1 MGGTMQTEIT
11 SAQKDKMVDLDT
23 SGEGAEVELE
33 DKSHGAVKPDTYEE
47 VKTEEKDT
55 LEPKVEVQEEQQSEE
70 MDQYSD
76 KVKKRIDKLTYKI
89 REAEREREAA
99 LQFAQ
104 NVQKELSEAK
114 KKTYDIDKGYMSES
128 EVRNKMAAD
137 IARQSLISAREAG
150 DYVKEEEARAALTK
164 LDLEAERIRVTKSK
178 KEQEYEDFQKE
189 LEKEQQT
196 NNQQPTQRPQPSD
209 KALAWAEKNTWFRQ
223 DAEMTDYAQRIHR
236 GLVAEGF
243 DTESDDYY
251 DELTNRVKNKFPESF
266 SKGEDQATRSNKI
279 AQPVASAS
287 RSATSGRKSVRL
299 TPSQVKIANKLGVPL
314 SEYAK
319 YV

>member
-1 MGGTMQTEIT
+1 MQTEIT
-11 SAQKDKMVDLDT
+11 SAQKDKMVDLDV
-23 SGEGAEVELE
+23 SGEGAEIEVE
-33 DKSHGAVKPDTYEE
+33 DKSHGAVKPENFE
-47 VKTEEKDT
+47 SVKTEEKDP
-55 LEPKVEVQEEQQSEE
+55 LQPKVEVQEEQQSEE

-76 KVKKRIDKLTYKI
+76 KVKKRIDKMTYKL
-89 REAEREREAA
+89 REAEREKEAA
-99 LQFAQ
+99 LQYAQ

-114 KKTYDIDKGYMSES
+114 TKAYDIDKGYMSES

-137 IARQSLISAREAG
+137 LARQTLIAAREAG
-150 DYVKEEEARAALTK
+150 DYTKEEEARAALTK

-178 KEQEYEDFQKE
+178 KEREYEAYQKQ
-189 LEKEQQT
+189 LEEEAQKASQRPQT
-196 NNQQPTQRPQPSD
+196 RPQPSE

-223 DAEMTDYAQRIHR
+223 DEEMTDYAQRIHR

-243 DTESDDYY
+243 DTESDEYY

-266 SKGEDQATRSNKI
+266 TGSDQTTRSNKI

-287 RSATSGRKSVRL
+287 RSATSGRKSVKL

-314 SEYAK
+314 AEYAK

>member
-1 MGGTMQTEIT
+1 MQTELKT
-11 SAQKDKMVDLDT
+11 AKDEKLVDLDT

-33 DKSHGAVKPDTYEE
+33 DKSHGAVKPDNYEE
-47 VKTEEKDT
+47 IKTEEKEP
-55 LEPKVEVQEEQQSEE
+55 LAPKVELAEEKQTEE

-99 LQFAQ
+99 LEFAQ
-104 NVQKELSEAK
+104 NVQRELADAR
-114 KKTYDIDKGYMSES
+114 KKTFDIDKGYMSES

-137 IARQSLISAREAG
+137 LARQTLISAREAG
-150 DYVKEEEARAALTK
+150 DYTKEEEARAALTK

-178 KEQEYEDFQKE
+178 KEREYEEFQKQLQE
-189 LEKEQQT
+189 ETQQVP
-196 NNQQPTQRPQPSD
+196 QRSQARPQPSE

-223 DAEMTDYAQRIHR
+223 DEEMTDYAQRIHR

-243 DTESDDYY
+243 DTESDEYY

-266 SKGEDQATRSNKI
+266 NQGSDQTTRSNKI

-287 RSATSGRKSVRL
+287 RSATSGRKSVKL

-314 SEYAK
+314 AEYAK

>member
-1 MGGTMQTEIT
+1 MQTEIT
-11 SAQKDKMVDLDT
+11 SGQKEKMVDLDT
-23 SGEGAEVELE
+23 SGEGQVVELE
-33 DKSHGAVKPDTYEE
+33 DKSHGSVAPEQYEE
-47 VKTEEKDT
+47 VKTEEKDP
-55 LEPKVEVQEEQQSEE
+55 LKPAVEEQSEE
-70 MDQYSD
+70 MDEYSD
-76 KVKKRIDKLTYKI
+76 KVKKRIDKMTWKL

-104 NVQKELSEAK
+104 NVQKEYLETK

-128 EVRNKMAAD
+128 EVRNKMASD
-137 IARQSLISAREAG
+137 LARQNLIAAREAG
-150 DYVKEEEARAALTK
+150 DYQKEEEARQALTK
-164 LDLEAERIRVTKSK
+164 LDLEAERIRVTKTK
-178 KEQEYEDFQKE
+178 KEREYEEFQKQ
-189 LEKEQQT
+189 LEQEQQAYA
-196 NNQQPTQRPQPSD
+196 QQPQQVRPQPSS
-209 KALAWAEKNTWFRQ
+209 KALAWAEKNPWFRQ
-223 DAEMTDYAQRIHR
+223 DEEMTDYAQRIHR

-243 DTESDDYY
+243 DTESDEYY

-266 SKGEDQATRSNKI
+266 SRGSDQTTGGNKI
-279 AQPVASAS
+279 VQPVASAS

>member
-1 MGGTMQTEIT
+1 MQTEINT
-11 SAQKDKMVDLDT
+11 VKDEKLVDLDT
-23 SGEGAEVELE
+23 SGEGAEVEVE
-33 DKSHGAVKPDTYEE
+33 DKSHGAVSPEKYEE
-47 VKTEEKDT
+47 VKTEEKDP
-55 LEPKVEVQEEQQSEE
+55 LDPKVEVKEEQQTEE

-89 REAEREREAA
+89 REAEREKEAA
-99 LQFAQ
+99 LSFAQ
-104 NVQKELSEAK
+104 NVQKELSDAK

-137 IARQSLISAREAG
+137 LARQTLIQAREAG
-150 DYVKEEEARAALTK
+150 DYNREEEARAALTK
-164 LDLEAERIRVTKSK
+164 LDLEAERIRVTKSR
-178 KEQEYEDFQKE
+178 KEQEYEEFQKQV
-189 LEKEQQT
+189 EQETQAPAVS
-196 NNQQPTQRPQPSD
+196 QQRPQPSE
-209 KALAWAEKNTWFRQ
+209 KALAWAEKNTWFRS
-223 DAEMTDYAQRIHR
+223 DNEMTDYAQRIHR

-251 DELTNRVKNKFPESF
+251 NELTNRVKTKFPESF
-266 SKGEDQATRSNKI
+266 EGSDQATRSNKL

-287 RSATSGRKSVRL
+287 RSATTGRKSVRL

>member
-33 DKSHGAVKPDTYEE
+33 DKSHGTVKPEVYEE
-47 VKTEEKDT
+47 VKTEEKDP
-55 LEPKVEVQEEQQSEE
+55 LKPEVQEEEQQGE

-76 KVKKRIDKLTYKI
+76 KVKKRIDKMTWKL
-89 REAEREREAA
+89 REAEREKEAA
-99 LQFAQ
+99 FMYAQ

-128 EVRNKMAAD
+128 EVRNKMASD
-137 IARQSLISAREAG
+137 LARQNLIRAREAG
-150 DYVKEEEARAALTK
+150 DFQLEEEARQALTK

-178 KEQEYEDFQKE
+178 KEQEYEQFQKE
-189 LEKEQQT
+189 ID
-196 NNQQPTQRPQPSD
+196 QQPIPQQPQNRPQPSS

-223 DAEMTDYAQRIHR
+223 DEEMTDYAQRIHR

-251 DELTNRVKNKFPESF
+251 NELTLRVKNKFPESF
-266 SKGEDQATRSNKI
+266 TKDEDQATRSNKI

>member
-1 MGGTMQTEIT
+1 MQPELNT
-11 SAQKDKMVDLDT
+11 AKDEKLVDLDT

-33 DKSHGAVKPDTYEE
+33 DKSHGAVAPDKYED
-47 VKTEEKDT
+47 VKTEEKDP
-55 LEPKVEVQEEQQSEE
+55 LQPQVETQDQSEE

-76 KVKKRIDKLTYKI
+76 KVKKRIDKLTFKV

-99 LQFAQ
+99 LKFAQ
-104 NVQKELSEAK
+104 NVQKELADAK

-137 IARQSLISAREAG
+137 LARQNLIKAREAG
-150 DYVKEEEARAALTK
+150 DYGLEEEARAALTK

-178 KEQEYEDFQKE
+178 KEQEYENFQKE
-189 LEKEQQT
+189 LEKEQQSYS
-196 NNQQPTQRPQPSD
+196 QPTTERPQPSQ
-209 KALAWAEKNTWFRQ
+209 KALAWAEKNTWFRS

-251 DELTNRVKNKFPESF
+251 NELTNRVKNKFPESF
-266 SKGEDQATRSNKI
+266 EDSDQATRSTKI

-287 RSATSGRKSVRL
+287 RSATAGRKSVKL
-299 TPSQVKIANKLGVPL
+299 TASQVKIAKKLGVPL
-314 SEYAK
+314 AEYAK

>member
-1 MGGTMQTEIT
+1 MGGTMQTELET
-11 SAQKDKMVDLDT
+11 AKNEKLVDLDV
-23 SGEGAEVELE
+23 SGQGAEVELE
-33 DKSHGAVKPDTYEE
+33 DKSHGTVKPETYEE
-47 VKTEEKDT
+47 VKTEEKDP
-55 LEPKVEVQEEQQSEE
+55 LQPKVEVEEEKQSEE

-104 NVQKELSEAK
+104 NVQKELTDAK
-114 KKTYDIDKGYMSES
+114 QKTYDIDKGYMSES

-137 IARQSLISAREAG
+137 LARQTLISAREAG
-150 DYVKEEEARAALTK
+150 DYNKEEEARAALTK

-178 KEQEYEDFQKE
+178 KEQEYENYQKE
-189 LEKEQQT
+189 LEQSQQAPA
-196 NNQQPTQRPQPSD
+196 QPQARPQPSQ
-209 KALAWAEKNTWFRQ
+209 KAIDWAANNKWFRS
-223 DAEMTDYAQRIHR
+223 DEEMTDYAQRIHR

-251 DELTNRVKNKFPESF
+251 NELTVRVKNKFPESF
-266 SKGEDQATRSNKI
+266 EGSDQATRSAKI

-287 RSATSGRKSVRL
+287 RSATKGRKSVRL